1 MLTKD
6 VLRTKLKEAM
16 KAKASSVSILRVILG
31 EIDLQ
36 EVKEAKPLDEQRI
49 AKIVSKTLEGCRE
62 SLKHRENVVI
72 REEAAYLE
80 ALLPKKLSVAQI
92 REQIYNN
99 VLTEVKW
106 CSSEGQAIGAVMKFF
121 KRNNIAVD
129 SADISS
135 VVKELRSCS
144 G

>member
-1 MLTKD
+1 MLTKA

-16 KAKASSVSILRVILG
+16 KAKASSVSILRVVLG

-80 ALLPKKLSVAQI
+80 ALLPAKMS
-92 REQIYNN
+92 RD
-99 VLTEVKW
+99 EVKHVV
-106 CSSEGQAIGAVMKFF
+106 SSCLNVRELTNEGAAIGAAMKYF
-121 KRNNIAVD
+121 KAHNLVAD
-129 SADISS
+129 SADVSS
-135 VVKELRSCS
+135 VVKELRN